1 MLCPP
6 NRSQSTTID
15 PKRSV
20 SHTRNCQKKYDVTN
34 ILELN
39 RILNEGVIKDVL
51 RYKKFGLNGS
61 SLAFQ
66 TMTPNAKKIES
77 LKHQIKQSMKIK
89 SPRYKSV
96 QRVRKKVHF
105 TDRNRELD

>member
-1 MLCPP
+1 MSSTT
-6 NRSQSTTID
+6 NRSKSTTVD

-20 SHTRNCQKKYDVTN
+20 SHTRNCQKKYDISN

-39 RILNEGVIKDVL
+39 RILNEGVIKDVRL
-51 RYKKFGLNGS
+51 YKKFGLDGP
-61 SLAFQ
+61 SLALQ
-66 TMTPNAKKIES
+66 TMTSNAKKIES
-77 LKHQIKQSMKIK
+77 LQHQIKQSMKIK